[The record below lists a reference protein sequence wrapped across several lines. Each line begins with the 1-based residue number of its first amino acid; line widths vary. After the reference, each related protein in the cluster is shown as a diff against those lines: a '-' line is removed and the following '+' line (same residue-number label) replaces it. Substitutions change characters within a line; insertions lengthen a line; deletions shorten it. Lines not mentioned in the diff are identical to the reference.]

1 MTLSLKQVVTLAFL
15 MGTTALMSTCWL
27 VPGWTPD
34 HPVNQPKP
42 KDDDRR

>member
-1 MTLSLKQVVTLAFL
+1 MTLSLKQGVTLFFL
-15 MGTTALMSTCWL
+15 MVTTALMSTCWL
-27 VPGWTPD
+27 VPGWDID